1 MNGMS
6 TDGRDDGLGIEDGV
20 GGLGVVVGNG
30 RIVGL
35 GPLVLYTGVST
46 ASRDSS
52 FRRNLLKYIDYKHS
66 QLSTMWNTPI
76 LPLLIFSSQEASL
89 LSSRFEVDFYV
100 TPDCSHCET
109 KHD

>member
-1 MNGMS
+1 MGLGFYS
-6 TDGRDDGLGIEDGV
+6 TTDEWDERGWKDDGLGIEDGV

-52 FRRNLLKYIDYKHS
+52 FRRNDKGGRARWFERLQRS
-66 QLSTMWNTPI
+66 V
-76 LPLLIFSSQEASL
+76 LPYGMLCSL
-89 LSSRFEVDFYV
+89 LRTLFLIGF
-100 TPDCSHCET
+100 TR
-109 KHD
+109 